1 MDNIRNYKKQL
12 EDLRND
18 YKDSQDVLCNL
29 IDAQAGDGWT
39 SERADEITSGQEYVK
54 ILNADIAKIKQMIEE
69 NESKLSLLKQADA

>member
-18 YKDSQDVLCNL
+18 YKDSQDVLCNF

-39 SERADEITSGQEYVK
+39 SERADEITSGNEYVK
-54 ILNADIAKIKQMIEE
+54 ILNAEIQQMIEE